1 MGNSAKKQS
10 ILVVATVSSFLTPFM
25 VSATNVALPAIQSE
39 FHLDAVV
46 LAWIPTAYLL
56 SYAVFVL
63 PFGRIADIYGR
74 KRVFIYGIWLFTIS
88 SVVAAISPSAL
99 ILLLSRVTQ
108 GMGSS
113 MIFPTSL
120 AILTSIFPPRERG
133 RAIGIT
139 VAAVYIG
146 LSTGPFF
153 GGVLTN
159 HFTWRSV
166 FMMTIP
172 VGIVAIYLSTW
183 KLLGEWIES
192 AGEKIDVIGSIL
204 YGAAIVL
211 IMYGISILPSSQSV
225 WSIILG
231 LVLGGYFVWWE
242 GKISSSVLNMELFTQ
257 NRIFALSNL
266 ATLINQCATFA
277 VTFMLSLYLQ
287 YIKDLT
293 PQTAGLALMAHPLVM
308 AIFAPVA
315 GGLSDRVQPG
325 KIASVGMAITAAGLL
340 AMSFLKSQTSLAF
353 IVSDLIFLGIGSAL
367 FASPNMNA
375 IMGSVE
381 TKFYGV
387 ASGTSASIRLIGN
400 MLSMGIVT
408 VVFSLYL
415 GRVQIT
421 PPQYCA
427 FVSSVKTAFMIFAVF
442 CVGGIFASVA
452 RGKVRQADK

>member
-1 MGNSAKKQS
+1 
-10 ILVVATVSSFLTPFM
+10 M
-25 VSATNVALPAIQSE
+25 V
-39 FHLDAVV
+39 
-46 LAWIPTAYLL
+46 
-56 SYAVFVL
+56 
-63 PFGRIADIYGR
+63 
-74 KRVFIYGIWLFTIS
+74 
-88 SVVAAISPSAL
+88 
-99 ILLLSRVTQ
+99 
-108 GMGSS
+108 
-113 MIFPTSL
+113 
-120 AILTSIFPPRERG
+120 
-133 RAIGIT
+133 
-139 VAAVYIG
+139 
-146 LSTGPFF
+146 
-153 GGVLTN
+153 
-159 HFTWRSV
+159 
-166 FMMTIP
+166 TIP

-183 KLLGEWIES
+183 KLLEEWIES

-231 LVLGGYFVWWE
+231 LVLGGSFVWWE

-293 PQTAGLALMAHPLVM
+293 PQAAGLALMAHPLVM

-325 KIASVGMAITAAGLL
+325 KIASLGMAITAAGLL
-340 AMSFLKSQTSLAF
+340 AMSFLKSQTSLTF

-387 ASGTSASIRLIGN
+387 ASGTSASMRLIGN

-408 VVFSLYL
+408 VVFSLYM

-427 FVSSVKTAFMIFAVF
+427 FVSSVKTAFMIFALL

-452 RGKVRQADK
+452 RGKVR